1 MRPGSSDNRPPRLE
15 LVEITKRFGSFVAN
29 EKVSLKLE
37 PGTFHALL
45 GENGAGKSTLV
56 KCIMGYHLANAG
68 EIIVGQS
75 VRQIRSP
82 YDAHKLGIGMVYQ
95 HFTVVPAMTVAENL
109 LLARP
114 DLPHLIHWSNE
125 RKNLAAFLTTAPFKI
140 DLNANISDLAAG
152 QKQKVEILKQ
162 LYLHSKILI
171 LDEPTSVLTPV
182 EADEVLGMLRRMVEA
197 KQLSVLIITHKFR
210 EVTAYCDEVTV
221 LRKGK
226 VTGRGKVKDLTT
238 ADLATMMI
246 GEQRSG
252 KTIEKRVQE
261 FGLPLLQI
269 KGLEANRDNG
279 VRAFSGFDLS
289 VRAGE
294 IVGVA
299 GVSGNGQRELVEVLG
314 GQRPATGGEI
324 RVKGARFRMTRQEIL
339 KHHIYVLPEE
349 PLRSA
354 CAPQMSVAENFVLRT
369 FDRPPMAWKHWWLN
383 RRQIR
388 QNGRDW
394 ISRFNVKT
402 RDETTPIANLS
413 GGNVQRTVLAR
424 ELGPGTANILVV
436 ANPCMGLD
444 FGAVEF
450 IHSHLVEA
458 RNRDVAILLLSEDL
472 DELVALSDRLLVM
485 AAGKIVYSAPI
496 NEIDRQLIGEKMA
509 SH

>member
-1 MRPGSSDNRPPRLE
+1 MTPGSSDPRPPRLE
-15 LVEITKRFGSFVAN
+15 LVDLTKRFGAFVAN
-29 EKVSLKLE
+29 DHVSLKLE
-37 PGTFHALL
+37 SGTFHALL

-56 KCIMGYHLANAG
+56 KCIMGYHLADAG
-68 EIIVGQS
+68 DIIVGPG

-114 DLPHLIHWSNE
+114 DLPQFIRWSAE
-125 RKNLAAFLTTAPFKI
+125 RKRLTDFLATAPFQV
-140 DLNANISDLAAG
+140 DLNAKISDLAAG

-162 LYLHSKILI
+162 LYLQSKILI
-171 LDEPTSVLTPV
+171 LDEPTSVLTPG
-182 EADEVLGMLRRMVEA
+182 EADEVLGMLRRLVAA

-238 ADLATMMI
+238 SDLATMMI
-246 GEQRSG
+246 GEHRAG
-252 KTIEKRVQE
+252 ETTEKRVQE
-261 FGLPLLQI
+261 FGLPVLQI

-279 VRAFSGFDLS
+279 VRAVDGFELS

-314 GQRPATGGEI
+314 GQRVASAGEI
-324 RVKGARFRMTRQEIL
+324 QVGGTRFRMTRKEIL
-339 KHHIYVLPEE
+339 QHHIYVLPEE

-354 CAPQMSVAENFVLRT
+354 CAPQMSIAENFVLRT
-369 FDRPPMAWKHWWLN
+369 FDRPPFAWKYCWLN
-383 RRQIR
+383 RSQIR
-388 QNGRDW
+388 RNGRHW
-394 ISRFNVKT
+394 INQFNVKT

-413 GGNVQRTVLAR
+413 GGNVQRAVLAR
-424 ELGPGTANILVV
+424 ELGPGTAKVLVV

-450 IHSHLVEA
+450 IHSQLLEA
-458 RNRDVAILLLSEDL
+458 RNREVAILLVSEDL
-472 DELVALSDRLLVM
+472 DELIALSDRLVVM

-496 NEIDRQLIGEKMA
+496 DEIDRQLVGEKMA

>member
-1 MRPGSSDNRPPRLE
+1 MISLSFATAPPRLA
-15 LVEITKRFGSFVAN
+15 LVDITKRFGSFLAN
-29 EKVSLKLE
+29 DKVSLKLD
-37 PGTFHALL
+37 PGSFHALL

-56 KCIMGYHLANAG
+56 KCIMGYHLADEGDIFVG
-68 EIIVGQS
+68 ETI
-75 VRQIRSP
+75 RQIRSP

-114 DLPHLIHWSNE
+114 DLPHVINWSSE
-125 RKNLAAFLTTAPFKI
+125 RKKLNDFLATAPFKI
-140 DLNANISDLAAG
+140 DLNAKISDLAAG

-162 LYLHSKILI
+162 LYLNSRVLI

-182 EADEVLGMLRRMVEA
+182 EADEVLRMLHRMVDA
-197 KQLSVLIITHKFR
+197 GQLSVLIITHKFR
-210 EVTAYCDEVTV
+210 EVTTYCDEVTV

-238 ADLATMMI
+238 SDMATMMI
-246 GEQRSG
+246 GEQRS
-252 KTIEKRVQE
+252 EKVIQKRIQE
-261 FGLPLLQI
+261 SGAPLLEI

-279 VRAFSGFDLS
+279 VCAVSGFDLS
-289 VRAGE
+289 VHPGE

-324 RVKGARFRMTRQEIL
+324 RVKGRRFGMTRREIL
-339 KHHIYVLPEE
+339 DHHIYVLPEE

-354 CAPQMSVAENFVLRT
+354 CAPQMSIAENFVLRT
-369 FDRPPMAWKHWWLN
+369 FDRPPLAWNRWWL
-383 RRQIR
+383 RRRRIR
-388 QNGRDW
+388 ENGREW
-394 ISRFNVKT
+394 ISKFSVRT

-413 GGNVQRTVLAR
+413 GGNVQRAVLAR
-424 ELGPGTANILVV
+424 DLGPGTAKILVI

-444 FGAVEF
+444 FGAVDF
-450 IHSHLVEA
+450 IHSQLLEA

-472 DELVALSDRLLVM
+472 DELVALSDRLVVM
-485 AAGKIVYSAPI
+485 AAGKIVYSAPVA
-496 NEIDRQLIGEKMA
+496 EIDRQLVGEKMA

>member
-1 MRPGSSDNRPPRLE
+1 
-15 LVEITKRFGSFVAN
+15 
-29 EKVSLKLE
+29 
-37 PGTFHALL
+37 
-45 GENGAGKSTLV
+45 
-56 KCIMGYHLANAG
+56 
-68 EIIVGQS
+68 
-75 VRQIRSP
+75 
-82 YDAHKLGIGMVYQ
+82 
-95 HFTVVPAMTVAENL
+95 
-109 LLARP
+109 
-114 DLPHLIHWSNE
+114 
-125 RKNLAAFLTTAPFKI
+125 
-140 DLNANISDLAAG
+140 
-152 QKQKVEILKQ
+152 
-162 LYLHSKILI
+162 
-171 LDEPTSVLTPV
+171 
-182 EADEVLGMLRRMVEA
+182 
-197 KQLSVLIITHKFR
+197 VLIITHKFR

-238 ADLATMMI
+238 ADMATMMI

-252 KTIEKRVQE
+252 KTIEKSVQE

-279 VRAFSGFDLS
+279 VKAFTGFDLS

-314 GQRPATGGEI
+314 GQRAATGGEI
-324 RVKGARFRMTRQEIL
+324 RVKGTRFRMTRKEIL

-388 QNGRDW
+388 QNGRNW

-444 FGAVEF
+444 FGAVDF
-450 IHSHLVEA
+450 IHSQLLEA
-458 RNRDVAILLLSEDL
+458 RNRNVAILLLSEDL
-472 DELVALSDRLLVM
+472 DELVALSDRLVVM

-496 NEIDRQLIGEKMA
+496 DEIDRQLIGEKMA

>member
-1 MRPGSSDNRPPRLE
+1 MSSLSSGPEPPRVE
-15 LVEITKRFGSFVAN
+15 LVAITKRFGSFIAN
-29 EKVSLKLE
+29 DKVSLKLD

-56 KCIMGYHLANAG
+56 KCIMGYHLADEGDILVG
-68 EIIVGQS
+68 ES

-82 YDAHKLGIGMVYQ
+82 YDAHKFGIGMVYQ

-114 DLPHLIHWSNE
+114 DLPHFINWQAE
-125 RKNLAAFLTTAPFKI
+125 RKRLTGFLATAPFKI
-140 DLNANISDLAAG
+140 DLNAKISDLAAG
-152 QKQKVEILKQ
+152 EKQKVEILKQ
-162 LYLHSKILI
+162 LYLNSRILI

-182 EADEVLGMLRRMVEA
+182 EADEVLGMLHRMVDA
-197 KQLSVLIITHKFR
+197 GQLSVLIITHKFR
-210 EVTAYCDEVTV
+210 EVTTYCDEVTV

-226 VTGRGKVKDLTT
+226 VSGRGNVSDLTT
-238 ADLATMMI
+238 SDLATMMI
-246 GEQRSG
+246 GEQSSG
-252 KTIEKRVQE
+252 KVIEKKVQE
-261 FGLPLLQI
+261 AGAPVLEI
-269 KGLEANRDNG
+269 NGLEANRDNG
-279 VRAFSGFDLS
+279 VRAVAGFDLG
-289 VRAGE
+289 VRSGE

-314 GQRPATGGEI
+314 GQRRATGGEV
-324 RVKGARFRMTRQEIL
+324 RVKGTRFRMTRREIL
-339 KHHIYVLPEE
+339 EHHIYVLPEE

-369 FDRPPMAWKHWWLN
+369 FDRPPLAWNRWWLN

-388 QNGRDW
+388 ENGRQW
-394 ISRFNVKT
+394 ITRFNVRT

-413 GGNVQRTVLAR
+413 GGNVQRAVLAR
-424 ELGPGTANILVV
+424 DLGPGTAKILVI

-444 FGAVEF
+444 FGAVDF
-450 IHSHLVEA
+450 IHSQLLEA
-458 RNRDVAILLLSEDL
+458 RNRDVAILLISEDL

-485 AAGKIVYSAPI
+485 AAGKIVYSAPTA
-496 NEIDRQLIGEKMA
+496 EIDRQLVGEKMA

>member
-1 MRPGSSDNRPPRLE
+1 MTPGSSDPRPPRLE
-15 LVEITKRFGSFVAN
+15 LVDLTKRFGAFVAN
-29 EKVSLKLE
+29 DHVSLKLE

-56 KCIMGYHLANAG
+56 KCIMGYHLADAG
-68 EIIVGQS
+68 DIIVGPG

-114 DLPHLIHWSNE
+114 DLPQFIRWSAERRHLTD
-125 RKNLAAFLTTAPFKI
+125 FLKTAPFQV
-140 DLNANISDLAAG
+140 DLSAKISDLAAG

-162 LYLHSKILI
+162 LYLQSKILI
-171 LDEPTSVLTPV
+171 LDEPTSVLTPG
-182 EADEVLGMLRRMVEA
+182 EADEVLEMLRRLVAA

-226 VTGRGKVKDLTT
+226 VTGRGKVRDLTT
-238 ADLATMMI
+238 SDLATMMI
-246 GEQRSG
+246 GEHRAG
-252 KTIEKRVQE
+252 ETIEKRVQE
-261 FGLPLLQI
+261 FGRPILQI

-279 VRAFSGFDLS
+279 VRAVDGFELS

-314 GQRPATGGEI
+314 GQRVASAGEI
-324 RVKGARFRMTRQEIL
+324 QVGGIRFRMTRKEIL
-339 KHHIYVLPEE
+339 HHHIYVLPEE

-369 FDRPPMAWKHWWLN
+369 FDRPPLAWKHCWLN
-383 RRQIR
+383 RGQIR
-388 QNGRDW
+388 RNGRHW
-394 ISRFNVKT
+394 INQFNVKT

-413 GGNVQRTVLAR
+413 GGNVQRAVLAR
-424 ELGPGTANILVV
+424 ELGPGTAKVLVV

-444 FGAVEF
+444 FGAVDF
-450 IHSHLVEA
+450 IHSQLLEA
-458 RNRDVAILLLSEDL
+458 RNREVAILLVSEDL
-472 DELVALSDRLLVM
+472 DELIALSDRLVVM

-496 NEIDRQLIGEKMA
+496 DEIDRQLVGEKMA

>member
-1 MRPGSSDNRPPRLE
+1 MTSLFSATEPPRLS
-15 LVEITKRFGSFVAN
+15 LVDITKRFGSFVAN
-29 EKVSLKLE
+29 DNVSLKLD

-56 KCIMGYHLANAG
+56 KCIMGYHLADDGDILVG
-68 EIIVGQS
+68 ET

-114 DLPHLIHWSNE
+114 DLPHVINWSSE
-125 RKNLAAFLTTAPFKI
+125 RKKLGKFLVTAPFKI
-140 DLNANISDLAAG
+140 DLHAKISDLAAG

-162 LYLHSKILI
+162 LYLNSRILI

-182 EADEVLGMLRRMVEA
+182 EADEVLGMLHRMVDA
-197 KQLSVLIITHKFR
+197 RQLSVLIITHKFR
-210 EVTAYCDEVTV
+210 EVTTYCDEVTV

-238 ADLATMMI
+238 GDLAKMMI
-246 GEQRSG
+246 GEQPSG
-252 KTIEKRVQE
+252 KMIEKKAQE
-261 FGLPLLQI
+261 SGSPLLKI
-269 KGLEANRDNG
+269 TGLEANRDNG
-279 VRAFSGFDLS
+279 VRAFAGLDLS

-314 GQRPATGGEI
+314 GQRTATGGEI
-324 RVKGARFRMTRQEIL
+324 RVRGRRFRMTRKEIL
-339 KHHIYVLPEE
+339 DHHIYVLPEE

-354 CAPQMSVAENFVLRT
+354 CAPQMSISENFVLRT
-369 FDRPPMAWKHWWLN
+369 FDRPPLAWKRWWLR

-388 QNGRDW
+388 ENGRQW
-394 ISRFNVKT
+394 ITKFNVRT
-402 RDETTPIANLS
+402 RDETTPMANLS
-413 GGNVQRTVLAR
+413 GGNVQRAVLAR
-424 ELGPGTANILVV
+424 DLGPGTAKILII

-450 IHSHLVEA
+450 IHSQLLEA
-458 RNRDVAILLLSEDL
+458 RNRDVAILLISEDL
-472 DELVALSDRLLVM
+472 DELLALSDRLVVM
-485 AAGKIVYSAPI
+485 AAGKIVYSAPMA
-496 NEIDRQLIGEKMA
+496 EIDRQLVGEKMA